1 MRARLRA
8 AAALAALLPLTACGI
23 QETDVIEAGG
33 GATIDVLPARQ
44 VRMLLFFLS
53 PDGQLVP
60 SPRIVDD
67 GAPDGDDAYAAGQQM
82 PDGAAEVAPPSVEDT
97 VAALL
102 SGPAPPESGAGL
114 GNDPSLPGPRTLTTV
129 TVSDGSLEL
138 GLSASVDDLTARAE
152 RQLVC
157 TAAYAQSAAGS
168 VPVTLRGTDGA
179 RPPARCDL
187 RPGPGPATTG
197 TAPR

>member
-8 AAALAALLPLTACGI
+8 ATALAALLPLTACGI

-33 GATIDVLPARQ
+33 GATVDVLPARQ

-53 PDGQLVP
+53 PDGQPIP
-60 SPRIVDD
+60 SPRIL
-67 GAPDGDDAYAAGQQM
+67 DGDAEAGGQRV
-82 PDGAAEVAPPSVEDT
+82 PAGSTEATPPSVEDT

-102 SGPAPPESGAGL
+102 SGPIPPERHAGL
-114 GNDPSLPGPRTLTTV
+114 GNDPSLPGPRTPVTV
-129 TVSDGSLEL
+129 TVSDGTLVL
-138 GLSASVDDLTARAE
+138 DLAASVDKLTERAE

-157 TAAYAQSAAGS
+157 TAAYAQSAAGGA
-168 VPVTLRGTDGA
+168 PVTLRGTDGTRA
-179 RPPARCDL
+179 PARCDL
-187 RPGPGPATTG
+187 RPGPEPATTG

>member
-44 VRMLLFFLS
+44 VGMILFFLS
-53 PDGQLVP
+53 PDGLLMP
-60 SPRIVDD
+60 SSRSADYEGAD
-67 GAPDGDDAYAAGQQM
+67 GGQQWPDGT
-82 PDGAAEVAPPSVEDT
+82 GAAAPSVEET
-97 VAALL
+97 VSALL
-102 SGPAPPESGAGL
+102 GGPVPPERSAGMD
-114 GNDPSLPGPRTLTTV
+114 NDPSLPGPGTRVEV

-138 GLSASVDDLTARAE
+138 HLAAPLDGLSERAE

-157 TAAYAQSAAGS
+157 TAAYAERAAGS
-168 VPVTLRGTDGA
+168 APVALRGTDGTRA
-179 RPPARCDL
+179 PARCDL
-187 RPGPGPATTG
+187 RPDPEPATTG